1 MSDSPIPVPIT
12 NYTDPSQFLTTISPL
27 RLPAVLR
34 GCPLGPCMSS
44 WTMESLAEKLSGVVR
59 PVHVTTE
66 PDMSFASKNFKY
78 SSMDLGEMVRIAASG
93 EGNEMYYL
101 RAVSEENPRTKPVS
115 LEEDFPTIS
124 KDFDLPDLLPQEKM
138 FSSVLRV
145 SSGGVR
151 VWTHYDVMDNIY
163 CQVVGHKQAILW
175 PPSEADK
182 LYLVGDKSRVV
193 DIENPDLK
201 QFPLFQL
208 ARQYKAELQPGD
220 ILFIPALWFH
230 NMVARDFGV
239 AVNVFWRELDVKL
252 YDPKDPYGNKDHLPA
267 AKAMRM
273 LDNVMKQLH
282 DLPEDYR
289 DFYAR
294 KLVVRI
300 QDKCFRKESMNQAV
314 PDLFNTRLN

>member
-1 MSDSPIPVPIT
+1 
-12 NYTDPSQFLTTISPL
+12 
-27 RLPAVLR
+27 
-34 GCPLGPCMSS
+34 MSS
-44 WTMESLAEKLSGVVR
+44 WTVDSLAGKLSGVVR

-66 PDMSFASKNFKY
+66 SDMSFASKNFIY
-78 SSMDLGEMVRIAASG
+78 SSLDLGEMVKLANSG
-93 EGNEMYYL
+93 EGKEMYYL
-101 RAVSEENPRTKPVS
+101 RAISEENPRTKPVR
-115 LEEDFPTIS
+115 LEEDFPTIAN
-124 KDFDLPDLLPQEKM
+124 DFNLPDIIPQEKM

-163 CQVVGHKQAILW
+163 CQVVGHKHAILW

-193 DIENPDLK
+193 DIEHPDLK
-201 QFPLFQL
+201 QFPLFPQ
-208 ARQYKAELQPGD
+208 AKQYKAELQPGD

-230 NMVARDFGV
+230 NMLARDFGV
-239 AVNVFWRELDVKL
+239 AVNVFWRELDDKL

-294 KLVVRI
+294 KMVKRV
-300 QDKCFRKESMNQAV
+300 QEKCFRNENKN
-314 PDLFNTRLN
+314 